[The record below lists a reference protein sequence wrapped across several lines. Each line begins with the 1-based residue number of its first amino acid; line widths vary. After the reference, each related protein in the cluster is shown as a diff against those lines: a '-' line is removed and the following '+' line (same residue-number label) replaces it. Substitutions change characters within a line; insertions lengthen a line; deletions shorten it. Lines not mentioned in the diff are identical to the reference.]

1 MLQFSADA
9 FAKHAPGI
17 QNRGA
22 CAGNQEKNCRVNDK
36 GVQNAHGVWFIP
48 GGGRGSQVGKN
59 PPGEF
64 WNMKCAP
71 RARGQPSQFCDG
83 KLV

>member
-1 MLQFSADA
+1 MLHFSADA
-9 FAKHAPGI
+9 SAKHAPGI
-17 QNRGA
+17 QVQGA
-22 CAGNQEKNCRVNDK
+22 CSGRQEKNCRNNDR

-48 GGGRGSQVGKN
+48 GGRGKQN

-71 RARGQPSQFCDG
+71 RGGRGGHMGGC
-83 KLV
+83 